1 MKKGNATLFNLPI
14 TTILGFTLVFFLLIL
29 IFFGEWIM
37 PYDPFHI
44 DMSNRLESMSPLHW
58 LGTDQLGRDIF
69 SRIIYGAKL
78 TIGLG
83 VITIILS
90 VIVGVP
96 IGLISGFS
104 GGKIDAVFMRII
116 DAILTFPD
124 FILAIAIAGLLGPS
138 LTNIVIAIVLVRW
151 IVYARLVRS
160 QVLEL
165 KQQEYILAS
174 KISYSSKWRT
184 IRMHILPH
192 LIPTIIAIGAVD
204 VGKVILLISSL
215 SYIGLG
221 AQPHIP
227 EWGAML
233 NDGRGYFQVVPALMM
248 YPGLAIMLTVLIFHL
263 LGDGL
268 KNRFDIRK
276 RGLRK

>member
-14 TTILGFTLVFFLLIL
+14 TTKLGITLVSFLLIL

-37 PYDPFHI
+37 PYDPFQI
-44 DMSNRLESMSPLHW
+44 DMNNRLESMSHQHW

-69 SRIIYGAKL
+69 SRIVYGAKL